1 MWLTSTSWPVT
12 RHGTNLK
19 IGEKKMSNTEFKD
32 LVICILNKGWMHNNK
47 PIDTA
52 KFEKR
57 LDDAKYLARFKQRI
71 ENKAERYCISE
82 HDAIYSVFRNTNIL
96 TK

>member
-1 MWLTSTSWPVT
+1 
-12 RHGTNLK
+12 
-19 IGEKKMSNTEFKD
+19 MSNTEFKD
-32 LVICILNKGWMHNNK
+32 LVISILNKGWVHKNK

-71 ENKAERYCISE
+71 ENKAERYCICE